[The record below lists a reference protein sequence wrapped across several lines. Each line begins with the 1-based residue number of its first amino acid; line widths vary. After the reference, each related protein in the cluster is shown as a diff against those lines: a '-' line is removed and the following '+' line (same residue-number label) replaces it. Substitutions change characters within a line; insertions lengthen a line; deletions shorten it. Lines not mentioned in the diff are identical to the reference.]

1 MIYMRKYTIP
11 PTIREKEKV
20 IGGVLTMEEFMYI
33 IGGLV
38 VGIVVFICLMGISK
52 VMGAIVGGI
61 FALSGFPFAF
71 IKPKGYSIP
80 KYIRYKKQ
88 FKNKEKK
95 LPNKRN
101 I

>member
-1 MIYMRKYTIP
+1 MRKYTIP

-20 IGGVLTMEEFMYI
+20 IGGVLSMEEFMYL
-33 IGGLV
+33 IGGLII
-38 VGIVVFICLMGISK
+38 GIFVFICLMNISK
-52 VMGAIVGGI
+52 IIAGIIGGI
-61 FALSGFPFAF
+61 FALSGIPFAF

-80 KYIRYKKQ
+80 KYLKYKKE
-88 FKNKEKK
+88 FKNKTKK